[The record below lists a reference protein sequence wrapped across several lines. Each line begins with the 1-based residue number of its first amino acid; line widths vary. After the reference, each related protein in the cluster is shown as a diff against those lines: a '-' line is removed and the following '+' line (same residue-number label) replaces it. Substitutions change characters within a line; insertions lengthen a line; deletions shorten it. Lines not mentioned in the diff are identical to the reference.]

1 MSGRRPRQQREDI
14 HLDLTLPEAEVI
26 DDAVEIM
33 EDVLDAAH
41 LDTSTLEEAHEKL
54 EAAIEERKE
63 ASA

>member
-1 MSGRRPRQQREDI
+1 MSQRRREPREEI

-41 LDTSTLEEAHEKL
+41 LDTSTLEDAHEKL
-54 EAAIEERKE
+54 EAAIEEGKE
-63 ASA
+63 GSA